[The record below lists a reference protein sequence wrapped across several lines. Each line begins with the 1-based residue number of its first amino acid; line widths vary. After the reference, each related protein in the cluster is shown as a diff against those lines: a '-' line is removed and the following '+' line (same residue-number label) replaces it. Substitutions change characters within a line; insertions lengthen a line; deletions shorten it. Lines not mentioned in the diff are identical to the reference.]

1 MSSPMLAEQLAQA
14 LRQAGVAGVYGVV
27 GESHDPVVDAI
38 RRTDGIEWVYVGE
51 EEAEALAARKHPQL
65 TTNGVDAH
73 DELTVEQASCLA
85 VTAVA
90 ADLEY
95 WARTAASGDGRVGL
109 NDLVRILDVIR
120 EDSTPEL

>member
-27 GESHDPVVDAI
+27 GESHDPIVDAI

-51 EEAEALAARKHPQL
+51 EEAEAL
-65 TTNGVDAH
+65 G
-73 DELTVEQASCLA
+73 
-85 VTAVA
+85 
-90 ADLEY
+90 
-95 WARTAASGDGRVGL
+95 ARTAASGDGRLGL

-120 EDSTPEL
+120 LDSTPEL